1 MSANRSSP
9 NVHSGERL
17 ESRHRLLV
25 HNQAIPSLAQPTSG
39 QTQPLQPMAHFLRA
53 KFGSLA
59 PHFHKT
65 VDLDSYFPDVNVLPF
80 LAAKCQCRFDDY
92 RFGRV

>member
-1 MSANRSSP
+1 MEVFGVGEQILP

-17 ESRHRLLV
+17 ESRHRLLL
-25 HNQAIPSLAQPTSG
+25 HNQAIPGLAQPTSG
-39 QTQPLQPMAHFLRA
+39 QTKPLQPMAHFLRA

-65 VDLDSYFPDVNVLPF
+65 VDPRQLFPGR
-80 LAAKCQCRFDDY
+80 KCVAVP
-92 RFGRV
+92 GG